1 MASGS
6 AKPFVKGVSGNP
18 AGRPKGSR
26 NKLGEDF
33 LSALQADFAEHG
45 PAVIKAVRE
54 NKPHEYL
61 KIIAGILPKELN
73 IKTNSLE
80 ELSDHELE
88 EVLAT
93 VRKMIAAG
101 QKDAF
106 DDTTKH

>member
-1 MASGS
+1 MASDPGKLF
-6 AKPFVKGVSGNP
+6 AKGQSGNP

-33 LSALQADFAEHG
+33 LAALQVDFAEHG
-45 PAVIKAVRE
+45 IAVIQTVRE

-93 VRKMIAAG
+93 VRKIIAAG